1 MQVITISAQRTTEAE
16 ARAAQ
21 KEAENIVN
29 VIAFDEIRK
38 LPQPRLVTNDDRWT
52 SLPLHGY
59 EPRPSEIRVNCAA
72 ARSVR
77 NARSTTLRTSR
88 STCAAMRTVTP
99 GRDGITPG
107 REGTDS
113 RNGAML
119 LR

>member
-1 MQVITISAQRTTEAE
+1 LQVITISAQRTTEAE

-59 EPRPSEIRVNCAA
+59 DPLSTQREVNHAAHEPLH
-72 ARSVR
+72 VR
-77 NARSTTLRTSR
+77 
-88 STCAAMRTVTP
+88 
-99 GRDGITPG
+99 RDAH
-107 REGTDS
+107 
-113 RNGAML
+113 RNTGP
-119 LR
+119 RRHNTGPRGH